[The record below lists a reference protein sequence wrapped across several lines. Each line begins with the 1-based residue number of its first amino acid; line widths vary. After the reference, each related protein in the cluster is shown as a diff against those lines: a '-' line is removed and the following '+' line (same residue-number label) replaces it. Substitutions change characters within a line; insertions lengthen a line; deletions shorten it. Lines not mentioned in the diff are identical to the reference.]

1 MKPFII
7 IFAGLIGTGKSTLAE
22 LLAKKLNIP
31 IISSDILRKE
41 LAGISPTEHKYED
54 FEKGIYS
61 REFTERTYAEMLK
74 RVRDI
79 LTKGSSVILDASF
92 QRKSD
97 RKMSLNMADE
107 LGIKI
112 FVVETLCKD
121 EEIKKRLNTRIKD
134 KKQASDGRWEI
145 YSRQKEAFEAILA
158 PAHIKQGDEIKEGFH
173 IIIDTAEPVEVCI
186 EKVLKRLQVKYD

>member
-1 MKPFII
+1 MKPILI
-7 IFAGLIGTGKSTLAE
+7 IFAGLIGTGKSTLAS
-22 LLAKKLNIP
+22 LLSKKLNIP
-31 IISSDILRKE
+31 IISSDIIRKE
-41 LAGISPTEHKYED
+41 LSNIPSTERRYEE

-74 RVRDI
+74 RGREI
-79 LTKGSSVILDASF
+79 LKNGSSVILDASF
-92 QRKSD
+92 QRKTN
-97 RKMSLNMADE
+97 RKIVLNMADE
-107 LGIKI
+107 LRIKV

-145 YSRQKEAFEAILA
+145 YSRQKEIFEAI
-158 PAHIKQGDEIKEGFH
+158 DEIKEGFH

-186 EKVLKRLQVKYD
+186 EKVLERLQI